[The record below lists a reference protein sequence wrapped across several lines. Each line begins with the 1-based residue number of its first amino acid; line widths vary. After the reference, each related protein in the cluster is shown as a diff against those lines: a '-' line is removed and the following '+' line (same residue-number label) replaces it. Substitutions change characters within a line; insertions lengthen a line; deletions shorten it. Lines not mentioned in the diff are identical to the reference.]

1 MLLPNQPHSC
11 RRHFCWTLCMYQV
24 DTVFWTSFSPNG
36 ALLIVR
42 DSQAV
47 TMLCVWWFPQ
57 RSPSTPGRRFLSHCN
72 CAGDSIT
79 TLLPPCPWMS
89 LDVWTGSGGFGIKGL
104 LVYSGHIVRKLV
116 FLTNTWGHVKAHL
129 GPGLLVVLGAL
140 MPSGAF
146 FSLTTAP
153 QGQTAS
159 KRTRQRGGEGRSSG
173 PRCCTQEPEAEA
185 PAYGYTAGRGSRRPP
200 AQPSS
205 HPGTHPPHCP
215 VLLGNLQGPAG
226 HVGGPGTF
234 LQWRATS
241 WCSSL
246 HKHCLRDT

>member
-57 RSPSTPGRRFLSHCN
+57 RSPSTSGRRFLSHCN

-104 LVYSGHIVRKLV
+104 LVYSGHIVRELV

-129 GPGLLVVLGAL
+129 GPGLVGSPWGSHALGGFLFPYNSPPGPNCLKADK
-140 MPSGAF
+140 
-146 FSLTTAP
+146 TE
-153 QGQTAS
+153 
-159 KRTRQRGGEGRSSG
+159 RRGGE
-173 PRCCTQEPEAEA
+173 EL
-185 PAYGYTAGRGSRRPP
+185 RPP
-200 AQPSS
+200 ML
-205 HPGTHPPHCP
+205 HPGARSRGPSLWTHS
-215 VLLGNLQGPAG
+215 
-226 HVGGPGTF
+226 
-234 LQWRATS
+234 R
-241 WCSSL
+241 
-246 HKHCLRDT
+246 